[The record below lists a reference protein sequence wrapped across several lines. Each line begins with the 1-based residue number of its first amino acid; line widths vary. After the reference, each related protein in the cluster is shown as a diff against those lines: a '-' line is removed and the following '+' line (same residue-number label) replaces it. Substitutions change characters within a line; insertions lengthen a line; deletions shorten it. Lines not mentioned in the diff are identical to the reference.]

1 MRNAIIEAMA
11 SDIFRVALA
20 AGLAVGMSVA
30 AGIGLITWV
39 VKL

>member
-1 MRNAIIEAMA
+1 MRNAIIEAIT

-20 AGLAVGMSVA
+20 AGLAVGISVA
-30 AGIGLITWV
+30 AGISLITWV